1 MKGMRFTRRINN
13 VYILLMKWLL
23 IIAFGVFVWLFIV
36 HLKTK
41 TGVSHTI
48 SSKIY
53 NDDVQKESI
62 HFHSG
67 GKEENLLPLKEDV
80 KPTEKYKNKDEKP
93 LTKME
98 VYLTKRLIEIKK
110 SCGDVCKTDAKLE
123 IKSKSAYNKAK

>member
-1 MKGMRFTRRINN
+1 MIAMKYTRRMSN
-13 VYILLMKWLL
+13 VYILLMKWFL
-23 IIAFGVFVWLFIV
+23 IIVFGVFVWLFIV

-48 SSKIY
+48 SSEIY

-67 GKEENLLPLKEDV
+67 GKEENLLPLKKDV

-93 LTKME
+93 LTEME
-98 VYLTKRLIEIKK
+98 VYLTKRLIKIKK
-110 SCGDVCKTDAKLE
+110 SCGDVCKTDAKLVM
-123 IKSKSAYNKAK
+123 KGKTAYDKAK